1 MALVTHLKTS
11 GRKSLL
17 CISIETVEVP
27 FFVIG
32 LETLQNHGVEGL
44 FVLRLGLGTKR
55 LTSILNDII
64 YYSSVVQLVLHKT
77 EESEL

>member
-27 FFVIG
+27 FF
-32 LETLQNHGVEGL
+32 ETLQNHGVEGL
-44 FVLRLGLGTKR
+44 FVLRLGLSTKR